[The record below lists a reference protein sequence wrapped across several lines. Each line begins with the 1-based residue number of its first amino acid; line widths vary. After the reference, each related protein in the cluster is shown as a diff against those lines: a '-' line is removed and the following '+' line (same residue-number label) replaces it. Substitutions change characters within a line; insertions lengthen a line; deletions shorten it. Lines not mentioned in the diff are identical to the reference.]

1 MRNLKRALSLGLTAA
16 MISGLMVMGSSAA
29 SSSYTDVADTDN
41 VEAIEVLKAVGIMV
55 GDESGDFNP
64 DQKVTRNEM
73 AVVMSNLMAYNVAT
87 YANTSPFTD
96 VPSWAEPYVAAC
108 WTNGITAGTSATTYG
123 GSESVTTAQAALMLM
138 KALGYFQYASDFGSD
153 WQLST
158 VSQGNRI
165 DLFED
170 VDSGVREAMTRNDL
184 AQLVLNTLEA
194 GTVEAEAD
202 GSFSVGDVTFV
213 SNVSYKFVTSGR
225 SYAYAINDRL
235 DTNNDGTYSTGAI
248 VELGEKLYQ
257 GDLTKEEDKDDFGR
271 PADIWEY
278 QAKEVGTFPNEADY
292 TFTAKVTSKALYNE
306 IGKTAAENYA
316 MNVYF
321 NGNLVEDYGK
331 GDLARNKADDDADFV
346 YKETGDEKLTGNGVI
361 TEVFVDGTNE
371 VVNVAIMEQY
381 AAEVLTVDSE
391 DGTITLSDLSD
402 DGPVVASDE
411 FEATGFA
418 EDDIVI
424 YTFAN
429 DKIQSVYAAEEMSG
443 DVTAVRTATATN
455 TDGKVAEED
464 EGDYFVVDGNT
475 YNYNKTMEPNEKLQ
489 TENVNNGV
497 VAYLDAQGYVAYIDE
512 SAITYDYAYVL
523 SMGTDS
529 DQYGVGDNNKGT
541 TVYARLVLTDGTILK
556 VETDAKVSEIGALAR
571 DGEQFKPVNEQG
583 YLLNHIVSYSKD
595 KNNVYTLTDRSGVAV
610 ADSPKTELE
619 IKNGVASMT
628 IDNKRYTAN
637 ASTLFIVADTDKDS
651 YDDYNFIIYTG
662 VKNVPDIDGLDETKA
677 VVAAKDGSNVAKVV
691 YIEDADVSGT
701 GNVIFVRADTN
712 PKYVKNSE
720 TGNYY
725 ELNAYMDGSATT
737 IQVKEGTSAAKA
749 LVNGTDMKN
758 GVSLNSTGTQYLVAL
773 KAINENSDGLV
784 TSVRLYGTYTSENGN
799 GFIKGVGMEKAKDDA
814 VLLDN
819 ITQWTGEVIGN
830 KDENGNYSLAY
841 AWDEEV
847 IVAQYND
854 KSSKNQFST
863 SRISAIKDDDNDKY
877 VAVLDGDVIVGI
889 CTVYVE
895 DGEPGAIE
903 GENITTK
910 VNDNATL
917 TVDSKDAKAD
927 YIRMNANGDGTYRFQ
942 VTLPDDGKTYGQVK
956 YTETV
961 YVNNSG
967 SYETT
972 KEVTKTIP
980 ANKMIEGTISVDID
994 TGDKVE
1000 VRITNVSLIETVP
1013 AAEQVTLTLKG
1024 NLNDAAIYDA
1034 NDITKRLDNDDNSV
1048 TDANGSK
1055 IVTLDKDAKIIV
1067 VDDNIAAGNFVVDG
1081 KIVTTTEG
1089 QWAMTLSGKTVLDG
1103 APETEAYVIH
1113 VADGVTIEG
1122 IYQDGTTTEI
1132 AYEKVGNDYYVN
1144 AYNAAVDV
1152 SVKTTDAD
1160 AVLFFDDAADYYY
1173 NNADAAGTKAAAKTV
1188 DLTNI
1193 SKDWWVYPASKVSV
1207 DSATAVSCGDDAFMA
1222 GEDNYYV
1229 VGTKLTLTCTNT
1241 DLSATIIESGKDY
1254 GIAYKTY
1261 KVGNAD
1267 VTMASGWTVT
1277 LGEGVTATV
1286 SGEKLIE
1293 GDKIA
1298 AQTRA
1303 NLSDLLKADE
1313 TVGTTV
1319 VVKTNASVPY
1329 ETAVGTTSISGAC
1342 TVATATAV
1350 TLPASGVTVEYNAG
1364 EVLGWRNINV
1374 TGITTL
1380 YVEDDTQLRV
1390 SKTSGNV
1397 VVEGVEPDTPNN
1409 APAVAFTVGADA
1421 VTVK

>member
-64 DQKVTRNEM
+64 DQNVTRNEM

-749 LVNGTDMKN
+749 LVNGTDMKD

-784 TSVRLYGTYTSENGN
+784 TSVRLYDTYTGENGN

-814 VLLDN
+814 VLLEN

-863 SRISAIKDDDNDKY
+863 SRISAIKDDANDKY

-961 YVNNSG
+961 YVNNSS

-972 KEVTKTIP
+972 KEFTKTIP
-980 ANKMIEGTISVDID
+980 ANKMIEGTIDVDID
-994 TGDKVE
+994 TVDKVE

-1013 AAEQVTLTLKG
+1013 TAEPVTLTLKG
-1024 NLNDAAIYDA
+1024 NLKDATGVWVGGKNII
-1034 NDITKRLDNDDNSV
+1034 NSKTEDIDKNVSFTVDKNAEVTIVDPDIHKGTYVLNGENVTIDTEGRWTMTLTENTVLDNAPSV
-1048 TDANGSK
+1048 DAQVFAVTTHNGVAAKYTDADGKEQVIAANSTTYVPKDTTITITSVGEGSK
-1055 IVTLDKDAKIIV
+1055 VIRSNTVGVGDATYQYDVDSTMTIRQDYDLYSAAQVKFAAGKVTIGTTEIETGDYVAIGVDLTVTPGTTGAASIAIVDGVSNVSDVNVAVDGYTMTKDTVQFYTAWQVTLDNVTAKVGSEV
-1067 VDDNIAAGNFVVDG
+1067 VNNGDYVKHNKTVIAEVVSGTGTDVVTLDGKAGTKYNDTTITGDLNLAAATKVTVTNKVKSLTYVGKNGPVTLAEEDNTSVYVLANTELTATVAAGNTVE
-1081 KIVTTTEG
+1081 VT
-1089 QWAMTLSGKTVLDG
+1089 G
-1103 APETEAYVIH
+1103 AVAETE
-1113 VADGVTIEG
+1113 
-1122 IYQDGTTTEI
+1122 
-1132 AYEKVGNDYYVN
+1132 KN
-1144 AYNAAVDV
+1144 
-1152 SVKTTDAD
+1152 
-1160 AVLFFDDAADYYY
+1160 
-1173 NNADAAGTKAAAKTV
+1173 
-1188 DLTNI
+1188 
-1193 SKDWWVYPASKVSV
+1193 
-1207 DSATAVSCGDDAFMA
+1207 
-1222 GEDNYYV
+1222 
-1229 VGTKLTLTCTNT
+1229 
-1241 DLSATIIESGKDY
+1241 
-1254 GIAYKTY
+1254 
-1261 KVGNAD
+1261 
-1267 VTMASGWTVT
+1267 
-1277 LGEGVTATV
+1277 TATF
-1286 SGEKLIE
+1286 
-1293 GDKIA
+1293 
-1298 AQTRA
+1298 
-1303 NLSDLLKADE
+1303 
-1313 TVGTTV
+1313 TVGTS
-1319 VVKTNASVPY
+1319 AISVD
-1329 ETAVGTTSISGAC
+1329 EA
-1342 TVATATAV
+1342 
-1350 TLPASGVTVEYNAG
+1350 
-1364 EVLGWRNINV
+1364 
-1374 TGITTL
+1374 
-1380 YVEDDTQLRV
+1380 
-1390 SKTSGNV
+1390 
-1397 VVEGVEPDTPNN
+1397 
-1409 APAVAFTVGADA
+1409 
-1421 VTVK
+1421 

>member
-64 DQKVTRNEM
+64 DQEVTRNEM

-87 YANTSPFTD
+87 YKDTSPFTD

-108 WTNGITAGTSATTYG
+108 WTNGITAGTSDTTYG

-381 AAEVLTVDSE
+381 AAEVLTVDEE
-391 DGTITLSDLSD
+391 DGTITLSDLANG
-402 DGPVVASDE
+402 GPVAASDE
-411 FEATGFA
+411 FEATGFS

-443 DVTAVRTATATN
+443 DVTTVRTETKTN
-455 TDGKVAEED
+455 TDGENVAEGD
-464 EGDYFVVDGNT
+464 GDYFIVDGTT

-523 SMGTDS
+523 SMGTDG
-529 DQYGVGDNNKGT
+529 DQYDEDDLKGR
-541 TVYARLVLTDGTILK
+541 TVYARLVLTDGTIIK
-556 VETDAKVSEIGALAR
+556 VETDEKGTAL
-571 DGEQFKPVNEQG
+571 N
-583 YLLNHIVSYSKD
+583 NHIVSYSKD
-595 KNNVYTLTDRSGVAV
+595 KNNVYSLTDRSDVAI
-610 ADSPKTELE
+610 ADAKGENLE
-619 IKNGVASMT
+619 IQNGVASMT
-628 IDNKRYTAN
+628 INGRYTAN
-637 ASTLFIVADTDKDS
+637 ANTVFIVADTDKDS
-651 YDDYNFIIYTG
+651 YEDYNFSVYTG
-662 VKNVPDIDGLDETKA
+662 VKNVPDIDGLDTTKA
-677 VVAAKDGSNVAKVV
+677 VVAAKDSSNVAKVV
-691 YIEDADVSGT
+691 YIEDADVAGT
-701 GNVIFVRADTN
+701 GNVIFVRADAN
-712 PKYVKNSE
+712 PKYVKDSE
-720 TGNYY
+720 TGNYF
-725 ELNAYMDGSATT
+725 ELNVYMDGSAST
-737 IQVKEGTSAAKA
+737 IKVKEGTSAAKS
-749 LVNGTDMKN
+749 LVTGNDMKD
-758 GVSLNSTGTQYLVAL
+758 GVSLGNDRYLVAL
-773 KAINENSDGLV
+773 KSITENADGLV
-784 TSVRLYGTYTSENGN
+784 TSARLYDEYTNTTGD

-863 SRISAIKDDDNDKY
+863 SRISAIKDDANDKY

-917 TVDSKDAKAD
+917 TVDSKEAKAD

-961 YVNNSG
+961 YVNNSS

-1013 AAEQVTLTLKG
+1013 TAEQVTLTLKG
-1024 NLNDAAIYDA
+1024 NLQNATGVWVGGKNIIDTKTA
-1034 NDITKRLDNDDNSV
+1034 DIDGNISFTVDKNAEVTIVDTDINKGTYVLNGENVTIDTEGRWTMTLTGNTVLDNAPSV
-1048 TDANGSK
+1048 AAQVFAVTTHNGVAAKYTDAHGKEQVIAANSTTYVPKNTAITITSVGEGSK
-1055 IVTLDKDAKIIV
+1055 VIRTNTAGVGNATYQYDVDSTMTIGQDYDLYSAAQVKFNAGKVMIGATEIASMDYVAIGVDLTVTPGTTGAASIAIVDGVSNVSDVNVAVDGYTMTKDTVQFYTAWQVTLDNVTAKVGSEV
-1067 VDDNIAAGNFVVDG
+1067 VNSGDYVKHNQTVTAAVVSGTGTDVVTLDG
-1081 KIVTTTEG
+1081 K
-1089 QWAMTLSGKTVLDG
+1089 
-1103 APETEAYVIH
+1103 
-1113 VADGVTIEG
+1113 
-1122 IYQDGTTTEI
+1122 
-1132 AYEKVGNDYYVN
+1132 
-1144 AYNAAVDV
+1144 
-1152 SVKTTDAD
+1152 
-1160 AVLFFDDAADYYY
+1160 
-1173 NNADAAGTKAAAKTV
+1173 AGTKYTGAAITGDLNLAAATKVTV
-1188 DLTNI
+1188 TAKVKSLTYEGKNGP
-1193 SKDWWVYPASKVSV
+1193 VTLAEG
-1207 DSATAVSCGDDAFMA
+1207 SATDV
-1222 GEDNYYV
+1222 YV
-1229 VGTKLTLTCTNT
+1229 LADTKLT
-1241 DLSATIIESGKDY
+1241 ATVAAGS
-1254 GIAYKTY
+1254 TV
-1261 KVGNAD
+1261 KVTGAVAETEGN
-1267 VTMASGWTVT
+1267 
-1277 LGEGVTATV
+1277 TATF
-1286 SGEKLIE
+1286 
-1293 GDKIA
+1293 
-1298 AQTRA
+1298 
-1303 NLSDLLKADE
+1303 
-1313 TVGTTV
+1313 TVGTS
-1319 VVKTNASVPY
+1319 AISVD
-1329 ETAVGTTSISGAC
+1329 EA
-1342 TVATATAV
+1342 
-1350 TLPASGVTVEYNAG
+1350 
-1364 EVLGWRNINV
+1364 
-1374 TGITTL
+1374 
-1380 YVEDDTQLRV
+1380 
-1390 SKTSGNV
+1390 
-1397 VVEGVEPDTPNN
+1397 
-1409 APAVAFTVGADA
+1409 
-1421 VTVK
+1421 

>member
-16 MISGLMVMGSSAA
+16 MISGLMVMGTSAA
-29 SSSYTDVADTDN
+29 SYADVTSENN
-41 VEAIEVLKAVGIMV
+41 VEAIDVLQTVGIMV
-55 GDESGDFNP
+55 GDENGNFNP
-64 DQKVTRNEM
+64 DQNVTRNEM
-73 AVVMSNLMAYNVAT
+73 AVIMANLMEYNVAT
-87 YANTSPFTD
+87 YKDTSPFTD

-108 WTNGITAGTSATTYG
+108 YTNGITSGYSDTIYG
-123 GSESVTTAQAALMLM
+123 GSDTVTTAQAALMLM

-381 AAEVLTVDSE
+381 AAEVLTVDEE
-391 DGTITLSDLSD
+391 DGTITLSDLANG
-402 DGPVVASDE
+402 GPVAASDE
-411 FEATGFA
+411 FEATGFS

-443 DVTAVRTATATN
+443 DVTTVRTETKTN
-455 TDGKVAEED
+455 TDGENVAEGD
-464 EGDYFVVDGNT
+464 GDYFIVDGTT

-523 SMGTDS
+523 SMGTDG
-529 DQYGVGDNNKGT
+529 DQYDEDDLKGR
-541 TVYARLVLTDGTILK
+541 TVYARLVLTDGTIIK
-556 VETDAKVSEIGALAR
+556 VETDEKGTAL
-571 DGEQFKPVNEQG
+571 N
-583 YLLNHIVSYSKD
+583 NHIVSYSKD
-595 KNNVYTLTDRSGVAV
+595 KNNVYSLTDRSDVAI
-610 ADSPKTELE
+610 ADAKGENLE
-619 IKNGVASMT
+619 IQNGVASMT
-628 IDNKRYTAN
+628 INGRYTAN
-637 ASTLFIVADTDKDS
+637 ANTVFIVADTDKDS
-651 YDDYNFIIYTG
+651 YEDYNFSVYTG
-662 VKNVPDIDGLDETKA
+662 VKNVPDIDGLDTTKA
-677 VVAAKDGSNVAKVV
+677 VVAAKDSSNVAKVV
-691 YIEDADVSGT
+691 YIEDADVAGT
-701 GNVIFVRADTN
+701 GNVIFVRADAN
-712 PKYVKNSE
+712 PKYVKDSE
-720 TGNYY
+720 TGNYF
-725 ELNAYMDGSATT
+725 ELNVYMDGSAST
-737 IQVKEGTSAAKA
+737 IKVKEGTSAAKS
-749 LVNGTDMKN
+749 LVTGNDMKD
-758 GVSLNSTGTQYLVAL
+758 GVSLGNDRYLVAL
-773 KAINENSDGLV
+773 KSITENADGLV
-784 TSVRLYGTYTSENGN
+784 TSARLYDEYTNTTGD

-863 SRISAIKDDDNDKY
+863 SRISAIKDDANDKY

-917 TVDSKDAKAD
+917 TVDSKEAKAD

-961 YVNNSG
+961 YVNNSS

-1013 AAEQVTLTLKG
+1013 TAEQVTLTLKG
-1024 NLNDAAIYDA
+1024 NLQNATGVWVGGKNIIDTKTA
-1034 NDITKRLDNDDNSV
+1034 DIDGNISFTVDKNAEVTIVDTDINKGTYVLNGENVTIDTEGRWTMTLTGNTVLDNAPSV
-1048 TDANGSK
+1048 AAQVFAVTTHNGVAAKYTDAHGKEQVIAANSTTYVPKNTAITITSVGEGSK
-1055 IVTLDKDAKIIV
+1055 VIRTNTAGVGNATYQYDVDSTMTIGQDYDLYSAAQVKFNAGKVMIGATEIASMDYVAIGVDLTVTPGTTGAASIAIVDGVSNVSDVNVAVDGYTMTKDTVQFYTAWQVTLDNVTAKVGSEV
-1067 VDDNIAAGNFVVDG
+1067 VNSGDYVKHNQTVTAAVVSGTGTDVVTLDG
-1081 KIVTTTEG
+1081 K
-1089 QWAMTLSGKTVLDG
+1089 
-1103 APETEAYVIH
+1103 
-1113 VADGVTIEG
+1113 
-1122 IYQDGTTTEI
+1122 
-1132 AYEKVGNDYYVN
+1132 
-1144 AYNAAVDV
+1144 
-1152 SVKTTDAD
+1152 
-1160 AVLFFDDAADYYY
+1160 
-1173 NNADAAGTKAAAKTV
+1173 AGTKYTGAAITGDLNLAAATKVTV
-1188 DLTNI
+1188 TAKVKSLTYEGKNGP
-1193 SKDWWVYPASKVSV
+1193 VTLAEG
-1207 DSATAVSCGDDAFMA
+1207 SATDV
-1222 GEDNYYV
+1222 YV
-1229 VGTKLTLTCTNT
+1229 LADTKLT
-1241 DLSATIIESGKDY
+1241 ATVAAGS
-1254 GIAYKTY
+1254 TV
-1261 KVGNAD
+1261 KVTGAVAETEGN
-1267 VTMASGWTVT
+1267 
-1277 LGEGVTATV
+1277 TATF
-1286 SGEKLIE
+1286 
-1293 GDKIA
+1293 
-1298 AQTRA
+1298 
-1303 NLSDLLKADE
+1303 
-1313 TVGTTV
+1313 TVGTS
-1319 VVKTNASVPY
+1319 AISVD
-1329 ETAVGTTSISGAC
+1329 EA
-1342 TVATATAV
+1342 
-1350 TLPASGVTVEYNAG
+1350 
-1364 EVLGWRNINV
+1364 
-1374 TGITTL
+1374 
-1380 YVEDDTQLRV
+1380 
-1390 SKTSGNV
+1390 
-1397 VVEGVEPDTPNN
+1397 
-1409 APAVAFTVGADA
+1409 
-1421 VTVK
+1421 

>member
-41 VEAIEVLKAVGIMV
+41 VEAIEVLKSVGIMV

-64 DQKVTRNEM
+64 DQNVTRNEM

-381 AAEVLTVDSE
+381 AAEVLTVDEE
-391 DGTITLSDLSD
+391 DGTITLSDLANG
-402 DGPVVASDE
+402 GPVAASDE
-411 FEATGFA
+411 FEATGFS

-443 DVTAVRTATATN
+443 DVTTVRTETKTN
-455 TDGKVAEED
+455 TDGENVAEGD
-464 EGDYFVVDGNT
+464 GDYFIVDGTT

-523 SMGTDS
+523 SMGTDG
-529 DQYGVGDNNKGT
+529 DQYDEDDLKGR
-541 TVYARLVLTDGTILK
+541 TVYARLVLTDGTIIK
-556 VETDAKVSEIGALAR
+556 VETDEKGTAL
-571 DGEQFKPVNEQG
+571 N
-583 YLLNHIVSYSKD
+583 NHIVSYSKD
-595 KNNVYTLTDRSGVAV
+595 KNNVYSLTDRSDVAI
-610 ADSPKTELE
+610 ADAKGENLE
-619 IKNGVASMT
+619 IQNGVASMT
-628 IDNKRYTAN
+628 INGRYTAN
-637 ASTLFIVADTDKDS
+637 ANTVFIVADTDKDS
-651 YDDYNFIIYTG
+651 YEDYNFSVYTG
-662 VKNVPDIDGLDETKA
+662 VKNVPDIDGLDTTKA
-677 VVAAKDGSNVAKVV
+677 VVAAKDSSNVAKVV
-691 YIEDADVSGT
+691 YIEDADVAGT
-701 GNVIFVRADTN
+701 GNVIFVRADAN
-712 PKYVKNSE
+712 PKYVKDSE
-720 TGNYY
+720 TGNYF
-725 ELNAYMDGSATT
+725 ELNVYMDGSAST
-737 IQVKEGTSAAKA
+737 IKVKEGTSAAKS
-749 LVNGTDMKN
+749 LVTGNDMKD
-758 GVSLNSTGTQYLVAL
+758 GVSLGNDRYLVAL
-773 KAINENSDGLV
+773 KSITENADGLV
-784 TSVRLYGTYTSENGN
+784 TSARLYDEYTNTTGD

-863 SRISAIKDDDNDKY
+863 SRISAIKDDANDKY

-961 YVNNSG
+961 YVNNSS

-1013 AAEQVTLTLKG
+1013 TAEQVTLTLKG
-1024 NLNDAAIYDA
+1024 NLQNATGVWVGGKNIIDTKTADIDGNISFTVDKNAEVTIVDTDINKGTYVLNGENVTIDTEGRWTMTLTGNTVLDNAPSVAAQVFAVTTHNGVAAKYTDADGKEQVIAANSTTYVPKNTTITITSVGEGSKVIRSNTVGVGDAAYQYDVDSTMTIGQDYDLYSA
-1034 NDITKRLDNDDNSV
+1034 AQVKFNAGKVTIGTTEIETGDYVAIGVDLTVTPSRTGAASVAIVDGVSKVSDVNVAVDGYTMTKDNV
-1048 TDANGSK
+1048 QFYTAWQ
-1055 IVTLDKDAKIIV
+1055 VTLDNVTAKVGSEV
-1067 VDDNIAAGNFVVDG
+1067 VNNGDYVVNGETVIAEVVSGTGTDVVILDG
-1081 KIVTTTEG
+1081 K
-1089 QWAMTLSGKTVLDG
+1089 
-1103 APETEAYVIH
+1103 
-1113 VADGVTIEG
+1113 
-1122 IYQDGTTTEI
+1122 
-1132 AYEKVGNDYYVN
+1132 
-1144 AYNAAVDV
+1144 
-1152 SVKTTDAD
+1152 
-1160 AVLFFDDAADYYY
+1160 
-1173 NNADAAGTKAAAKTV
+1173 AGTKYTGAAIAGDLNLAAATKVTV
-1188 DLTNI
+1188 TADVKSLTYEGKNGP
-1193 SKDWWVYPASKVSV
+1193 VTLAEE
-1207 DSATAVSCGDDAFMA
+1207 SATDV
-1222 GEDNYYV
+1222 YV
-1229 VGTKLTLTCTNT
+1229 LADTKLT
-1241 DLSATIIESGKDY
+1241 ATVAAGD
-1254 GIAYKTY
+1254 TV
-1261 KVGNAD
+1261 KVTGAVAETEGN
-1267 VTMASGWTVT
+1267 
-1277 LGEGVTATV
+1277 TATF
-1286 SGEKLIE
+1286 
-1293 GDKIA
+1293 
-1298 AQTRA
+1298 
-1303 NLSDLLKADE
+1303 
-1313 TVGTTV
+1313 TVGTS
-1319 VVKTNASVPY
+1319 AISVDK
-1329 ETAVGTTSISGAC
+1329 A
-1342 TVATATAV
+1342 
-1350 TLPASGVTVEYNAG
+1350 
-1364 EVLGWRNINV
+1364 
-1374 TGITTL
+1374 
-1380 YVEDDTQLRV
+1380 
-1390 SKTSGNV
+1390 
-1397 VVEGVEPDTPNN
+1397 
-1409 APAVAFTVGADA
+1409 
-1421 VTVK
+1421 

>member
-64 DQKVTRNEM
+64 DQNVTRNEM

-108 WTNGITAGTSATTYG
+108 WTNGITAGTSDTTYG

-391 DGTITLSDLSD
+391 DGTITLADLAD
-402 DGPVVASDE
+402 NGPVVASDE

-429 DKIQSVYAAEEMSG
+429 DKIQSVYAAEELSG
-443 DVTAVRTATATN
+443 DVTAVRTETN
-455 TDGKVAEED
+455 TNNDGKVDKEGD
-464 EGDYFVVDGNT
+464 GDYFVVDGAT
-475 YNYNKTMEPNEKLQ
+475 YNYNKTMEPSEKLQ

-523 SMGTDS
+523 SMGTDG
-529 DQYGVGDNNKGT
+529 DQYDAGADDRGT
-541 TVYARLVLTDGTILK
+541 TVYARLVLSDGTILK
-556 VETDAKVSEIGALAR
+556 AETDAKPSEIGRVASRAV
-571 DGEQFKPVNEQG
+571 GEQYLPADSTETNT

-595 KNNVYTLTDRSGVAV
+595 RNDVYTLTDRSGKAI
-610 ADSPKTELE
+610 AASPNGELKVE
-619 IKNGVASMT
+619 NGVASML
-628 IDNKRYTAN
+628 IDGARYTAN
-637 ASTLFIVADTDKDS
+637 ANTMFIVADSDNES
-651 YDDYNFIIYTG
+651 YDDYNFTIYTG
-662 VKNVPDIDGLDETKA
+662 VKNVPDIDGLDGSKA

-701 GNVIFVRADTN
+701 GAIIFVRADQN

-725 ELNAYMDGSATT
+725 ELNAYMDGEATT
-737 IQVKEGTSAAKA
+737 IQVKEGTSAAKE
-749 LVNGTDMKN
+749 LVTGIDMTN
-758 GVSLNSTGTQYLVAL
+758 GVSLGSNRYLVAL
-773 KAINENSDGLV
+773 KSMTVDSDGLV
-784 TSVRLYGTYTSENGN
+784 RSVRLYDAYTNESGD
-799 GFIKGVGMEKAKDDA
+799 GFIKGFAMEKAEDDA
-814 VLLDN
+814 VLLKN
-819 ITQWTGEVIGN
+819 IAQLGDKPTGV
-830 KDENGNYSLAY
+830 ENQAY

-903 GENITTK
+903 GENVTTK
-910 VNDNATL
+910 VDGNATL
-917 TVDSKDAKAD
+917 TVDSKDAKAE
-927 YIRMNANGDGTYRFQ
+927 YIRMNNNGDGTYRFQ
-942 VTLPDDGKTYGQVK
+942 VTLPDDGKTYDKVT
-956 YTETV
+956 YTESV
-961 YVNNSG
+961 YVNDRSG
-967 SYETT
+967 YETR
-972 KEVTKTIP
+972 KEITKTIP
-980 ANKMIEGTISVDID
+980 ADKMIEGAINVDIN

-1000 VRITNVSLIETVP
+1000 VRVTG
-1013 AAEQVTLTLKG
+1013 VTLVEAEKEP
-1024 NLNDAAIYDA
+1024 
-1034 NDITKRLDNDDNSV
+1034 
-1048 TDANGSK
+1048 
-1055 IVTLDKDAKIIV
+1055 
-1067 VDDNIAAGNFVVDG
+1067 
-1081 KIVTTTEG
+1081 TTTKYN
-1089 QWAMTLSGKTVLDG
+1089 LTVVGTNYKVFVNNALVEDKEVTPTG
-1103 APETEAYVIH
+1103 DVYVIEENST
-1113 VADGVTIEG
+1113 VAVQNSGLTAGGSYVLADGVTGTVDSNKNLVFKMTNNVSIDLSSLVAGYTVTVGEG
-1122 IYQDGTTTEI
+1122 ITLTDAEGKEIKTGEIVAKDTVLTVDSTTGKYLVKKSNATGYADTACKDETAEKTITVDDALRVYAAVEVKVDSNVKATYKTTENKDASVDATNKYVALGTELAVETTDPSAWSVFDQVNGAGYGVAIDSYTVDEDGATLIAGRTVVLGDGVSAKVGDVTVSADSEYKTLAVRDGQKIDTLVVDETKGTTAIWQPT
-1132 AYEKVGNDYYVN
+1132 G
-1144 AYNAAVDV
+1144 
-1152 SVKTTDAD
+1152 
-1160 AVLFFDDAADYYY
+1160 
-1173 NNADAAGTKAAAKTV
+1173 
-1188 DLTNI
+1188 
-1193 SKDWWVYPASKVSV
+1193 
-1207 DSATAVSCGDDAFMA
+1207 
-1222 GEDNYYV
+1222 
-1229 VGTKLTLTCTNT
+1229 
-1241 DLSATIIESGKDY
+1241 
-1254 GIAYKTY
+1254 
-1261 KVGNAD
+1261 
-1267 VTMASGWTVT
+1267 
-1277 LGEGVTATV
+1277 
-1286 SGEKLIE
+1286 
-1293 GDKIA
+1293 
-1298 AQTRA
+1298 
-1303 NLSDLLKADE
+1303 
-1313 TVGTTV
+1313 
-1319 VVKTNASVPY
+1319 SVPY
-1329 ETAVGTTSISGAC
+1329 ASSKVDKDVAINTSGTLVAATEVAGLSGMTVKYGVGEGDHFVTGPTISG
-1342 TVATATAV
+1342 TVYV
-1350 TLPASGVTVEYNAG
+1350 KKGTVLE
-1364 EVLGWRNINV
+1364 
-1374 TGITTL
+1374 
-1380 YVEDDTQLRV
+1380 V
-1390 SKTSGNV
+1390 SKSSGDNV
-1397 VVEGVEPDTPNN
+1397 AVEGAESFENNN
-1409 APAVAFTVGADA
+1409 APMIIFTVGADK

>member
-64 DQKVTRNEM
+64 DQNVTRNEM

-749 LVNGTDMKN
+749 LVNGTDMKD

-784 TSVRLYGTYTSENGN
+784 TSVRLYDTYTGENGN

-863 SRISAIKDDDNDKY
+863 SRISAIKDDANDKY

-927 YIRMNANGDGTYRFQ
+927 YIRMNNNGDGTYRFQ

-961 YVNNSG
+961 YVNNSS

-980 ANKMIEGTISVDID
+980 ADKMIEGAIGVVID

-1013 AAEQVTLTLKG
+1013 TVGQVTLTLKG
-1024 NLNDAAIYDA
+1024 NLNDADGVWVGGKNII
-1034 NDITKRLDNDDNSV
+1034 NSKTEDIDKNVSFTVNKNAEV
-1048 TDANGSK
+1048 T
-1055 IVTLDKDAKIIV
+1055 I
-1067 VDDNIAAGNFVVDG
+1067 VDDDIKKGTYVLNG
-1081 KIVTTTEG
+1081 KNVTIDTEG
-1089 QWAMTLSGKTVLDG
+1089 RWTMTLTEDTILDG
-1103 APETEAYVIH
+1103 APS
-1113 VADGVTIEG
+1113 
-1122 IYQDGTTTEI
+1122 
-1132 AYEKVGNDYYVN
+1132 VN
-1144 AYNAAVDV
+1144 AQVFAVTTHNGVAA
-1152 SVKTTDAD
+1152 KYTDAD
-1160 AVLFFDDAADYYY
+1160 GKEQVIAANSTTYVPKNTTITITSVGEGSKVIRSNTVGVGDAAYQYDVDETMTIDKDYDLYSAAQVTFNAGKVMIGDTEITTEDY
-1173 NNADAAGTKAAAKTV
+1173 VAIDVDLTVTPSGTGAASVASVGGVSKVSDVNVAVDGYTMTKDDIQFYTAWQVTLNNVTAKVGSEVVNNGDYVVNGQTVKAEVVSGTGTDVVILDGKAGTKYADAAITGDLNLAAATEVTV
-1188 DLTNI
+1188 TSDVKSLTYVGKNGPVTLADGDAT
-1193 SKDWWVYPASKVSV
+1193 SVYVLA
-1207 DSATAVSCGDDAFMA
+1207 D
-1222 GEDNYYV
+1222 
-1229 VGTKLTLTCTNT
+1229 TKLT
-1241 DLSATIIESGKDY
+1241 ATVAADRTVKVTGA
-1254 GIAYKTY
+1254 IAETE
-1261 KVGNAD
+1261 GN
-1267 VTMASGWTVT
+1267 
-1277 LGEGVTATV
+1277 TATF
-1286 SGEKLIE
+1286 
-1293 GDKIA
+1293 
-1298 AQTRA
+1298 
-1303 NLSDLLKADE
+1303 
-1313 TVGTTV
+1313 TVGTS
-1319 VVKTNASVPY
+1319 AISVD
-1329 ETAVGTTSISGAC
+1329 E
-1342 TVATATAV
+1342 
-1350 TLPASGVTVEYNAG
+1350 
-1364 EVLGWRNINV
+1364 
-1374 TGITTL
+1374 
-1380 YVEDDTQLRV
+1380 
-1390 SKTSGNV
+1390 K
-1397 VVEGVEPDTPNN
+1397 
-1409 APAVAFTVGADA
+1409 
-1421 VTVK
+1421 

>member
-1 MRNLKRALSLGLTAA
+1 M
-16 MISGLMVMGSSAA
+16 
-29 SSSYTDVADTDN
+29 
-41 VEAIEVLKAVGIMV
+41 
-55 GDESGDFNP
+55 
-64 DQKVTRNEM
+64 
-73 AVVMSNLMAYNVAT
+73 
-87 YANTSPFTD
+87 
-96 VPSWAEPYVAAC
+96 
-108 WTNGITAGTSATTYG
+108 
-123 GSESVTTAQAALMLM
+123 
-138 KALGYFQYASDFGSD
+138 
-153 WQLST
+153 
-158 VSQGNRI
+158 
-165 DLFED
+165 
-170 VDSGVREAMTRNDL
+170 
-184 AQLVLNTLEA
+184 
-194 GTVEAEAD
+194 
-202 GSFSVGDVTFV
+202 
-213 SNVSYKFVTSGR
+213 
-225 SYAYAINDRL
+225 
-235 DTNNDGTYSTGAI
+235 
-248 VELGEKLYQ
+248 
-257 GDLTKEEDKDDFGR
+257 
-271 PADIWEY
+271 
-278 QAKEVGTFPNEADY
+278 
-292 TFTAKVTSKALYNE
+292 
-306 IGKTAAENYA
+306 
-316 MNVYF
+316 
-321 NGNLVEDYGK
+321 
-331 GDLARNKADDDADFV
+331 
-346 YKETGDEKLTGNGVI
+346 
-361 TEVFVDGTNE
+361 
-371 VVNVAIMEQY
+371 
-381 AAEVLTVDSE
+381 
-391 DGTITLSDLSD
+391 
-402 DGPVVASDE
+402 
-411 FEATGFA
+411 
-418 EDDIVI
+418 
-424 YTFAN
+424 
-429 DKIQSVYAAEEMSG
+429 
-443 DVTAVRTATATN
+443 TAVRTATATN

-749 LVNGTDMKN
+749 LVNGTDMKD

-784 TSVRLYGTYTSENGN
+784 TSVRLYDTYTGENGN

-819 ITQWTGEVIGN
+819 INQWDVVNDPIGN
-830 KDENGNYSLAY
+830 LDVTTGTYSLAY

-863 SRISAIKDDDNDKY
+863 SRISAIKDDANDKY

-961 YVNNSG
+961 YVNNSS

-1013 AAEQVTLTLKG
+1013 TAEQVTLTLKG
-1024 NLNDAAIYDA
+1024 NL
-1034 NDITKRLDNDDNSV
+1034 
-1048 TDANGSK
+1048 
-1055 IVTLDKDAKIIV
+1055 KDADGVWVDGKNIIDKKTADIDGNISFTV
-1067 VDDNIAAGNFVVDG
+1067 NKNAEVTIVDDNIKKGTYVLNGKNVTIDTEKRWTMTLTENTVLDNAPSVAAQVFAVTTHNGVAAKYTDADGKEQVIAANSTTYVPKNTTITITSVGEGSKVIRSNTVGVGDADYQYDVDETMTIEKDYDLYSAAQVTFNAGKVMIDDTEITTGDYVAIGVDLTVTPSGTGAASVASVGGVSKVSDVNVAVDG
-1081 KIVTTTEG
+1081 YTMTKDNVQFYTAWQVTLDNVTAKVGSEVVNNG
-1089 QWAMTLSGKTVLDG
+1089 DYVVNGKTVTAEVVSGTGTDVVILDG
-1103 APETEAYVIH
+1103 
-1113 VADGVTIEG
+1113 
-1122 IYQDGTTTEI
+1122 
-1132 AYEKVGNDYYVN
+1132 K
-1144 AYNAAVDV
+1144 
-1152 SVKTTDAD
+1152 
-1160 AVLFFDDAADYYY
+1160 
-1173 NNADAAGTKAAAKTV
+1173 AGTKYTDAAITGDLNLAAATKVTV
-1188 DLTNI
+1188 TSDVKSLTYEGKNGPVTLA
-1193 SKDWWVYPASKVSV
+1193 DG
-1207 DSATAVSCGDDAFMA
+1207 SATV
-1222 GEDNYYV
+1222 YV
-1229 VGTKLTLTCTNT
+1229 LADTKLT
-1241 DLSATIIESGKDY
+1241 ATVAAGD
-1254 GIAYKTY
+1254 TV
-1261 KVGNAD
+1261 KVTGAVAETEGN
-1267 VTMASGWTVT
+1267 
-1277 LGEGVTATV
+1277 TATF
-1286 SGEKLIE
+1286 
-1293 GDKIA
+1293 
-1298 AQTRA
+1298 
-1303 NLSDLLKADE
+1303 
-1313 TVGTTV
+1313 TVGTS
-1319 VVKTNASVPY
+1319 AISVDK
-1329 ETAVGTTSISGAC
+1329 A
-1342 TVATATAV
+1342 
-1350 TLPASGVTVEYNAG
+1350 
-1364 EVLGWRNINV
+1364 
-1374 TGITTL
+1374 
-1380 YVEDDTQLRV
+1380 
-1390 SKTSGNV
+1390 
-1397 VVEGVEPDTPNN
+1397 
-1409 APAVAFTVGADA
+1409 
-1421 VTVK
+1421 

>member
-1 MRNLKRALSLGLTAA
+1 MESTSCSTA
-16 MISGLMVMGSSAA
+16 
-29 SSSYTDVADTDN
+29 
-41 VEAIEVLKAVGIMV
+41 
-55 GDESGDFNP
+55 
-64 DQKVTRNEM
+64 
-73 AVVMSNLMAYNVAT
+73 
-87 YANTSPFTD
+87 
-96 VPSWAEPYVAAC
+96 
-108 WTNGITAGTSATTYG
+108 
-123 GSESVTTAQAALMLM
+123 SET
-138 KALGYFQYASDFGSD
+138 
-153 WQLST
+153 
-158 VSQGNRI
+158 
-165 DLFED
+165 
-170 VDSGVREAMTRNDL
+170 
-184 AQLVLNTLEA
+184 
-194 GTVEAEAD
+194 EAEAD

-443 DVTAVRTATATN
+443 DVTTVRTETKTN
-455 TDGKVAEED
+455 TDGENVAEGD
-464 EGDYFVVDGNT
+464 GDYFIVDGTT

-523 SMGTDS
+523 SMGTDG
-529 DQYGVGDNNKGT
+529 DQYDEDDLKGR
-541 TVYARLVLTDGTILK
+541 TVYARLVLTDGTIIK
-556 VETDAKVSEIGALAR
+556 VETDEKGTAL
-571 DGEQFKPVNEQG
+571 N
-583 YLLNHIVSYSKD
+583 NHIVSYSKD
-595 KNNVYTLTDRSGVAV
+595 KNNVYSLTDRSDVAI
-610 ADSPKTELE
+610 ADAKGENLE
-619 IKNGVASMT
+619 IQNGVASMT
-628 IDNKRYTAN
+628 INGRYTAN
-637 ASTLFIVADTDKDS
+637 ANTVFIVADTDKDS
-651 YDDYNFIIYTG
+651 YEDYNFSVYTG
-662 VKNVPDIDGLDETKA
+662 VKNVPDIDGLDTTKA
-677 VVAAKDGSNVAKVV
+677 VVAAKDSSNVAKVV
-691 YIEDADVSGT
+691 YIEDADVAGT
-701 GNVIFVRADTN
+701 GNVIFVRADAN
-712 PKYVKNSE
+712 PKYVKDSE
-720 TGNYY
+720 TGNYF
-725 ELNAYMDGSATT
+725 ELNVYMDGSAST
-737 IQVKEGTSAAKA
+737 IKVKEGTSAAKS
-749 LVNGTDMKN
+749 LVTGNDMKD
-758 GVSLNSTGTQYLVAL
+758 GVSLGNDRYLVAL
-773 KAINENSDGLV
+773 KSITENADGLV
-784 TSVRLYGTYTSENGN
+784 TSARLYDEYTNTTGD

-814 VLLDN
+814 VLLEN

-863 SRISAIKDDDNDKY
+863 SRISAIKDDANDKY

-961 YVNNSG
+961 YVNNSS

-980 ANKMIEGTISVDID
+980 ANKMIEGTIRVDID

-1013 AAEQVTLTLKG
+1013 TAEQVTLTLKG
-1024 NLNDAAIYDA
+1024 NL
-1034 NDITKRLDNDDNSV
+1034 
-1048 TDANGSK
+1048 
-1055 IVTLDKDAKIIV
+1055 KDADGVWVDGKNIIDKKTADIDGNISFTV
-1067 VDDNIAAGNFVVDG
+1067 NKNAEVTIVDDNIKKGTYVLNG
-1081 KIVTTTEG
+1081 KNVTIDTEKR
-1089 QWAMTLSGKTVLDG
+1089 WTMTLTENTVLDN
-1103 APETEAYVIH
+1103 APSVAAQVFAVTTHNGVAAKYTD
-1113 VADGVTIEG
+1113 ADGKEQMIAANSTTYVPKNTTITITSVGEG
-1122 IYQDGTTTEI
+1122 SKVIRTNTAGVGNATYQYDVDSTMTIGQDYDLYSAAQVKFNAGKVMIGATEI
-1132 AYEKVGNDYYVN
+1132 ASMDYVAIGVDLTVTPSGTGAASVASVDGVSKVSDVNVAVDGYTMTKDNIQFYTAWQVTLNNVTAKVGNEVVNDGDYVVN
-1144 AYNAAVDV
+1144 GQTVTAEVVSGTGTDV
-1152 SVKTTDAD
+1152 VTLDGK
-1160 AVLFFDDAADYYY
+1160 
-1173 NNADAAGTKAAAKTV
+1173 AGTEYTGAAIAGDLNLAAATKVTV
-1188 DLTNI
+1188 TAKVKSLTYEGKNGPVTLAEENAT
-1193 SKDWWVYPASKVSV
+1193 SVYVLA
-1207 DSATAVSCGDDAFMA
+1207 D
-1222 GEDNYYV
+1222 
-1229 VGTKLTLTCTNT
+1229 TKLT
-1241 DLSATIIESGKDY
+1241 ATVAVGE
-1254 GIAYKTY
+1254 TV
-1261 KVGNAD
+1261 KVTGADAEKEGN
-1267 VTMASGWTVT
+1267 
-1277 LGEGVTATV
+1277 TATF
-1286 SGEKLIE
+1286 
-1293 GDKIA
+1293 
-1298 AQTRA
+1298 
-1303 NLSDLLKADE
+1303 
-1313 TVGTTV
+1313 TVGTS
-1319 VVKTNASVPY
+1319 AISVD
-1329 ETAVGTTSISGAC
+1329 EA
-1342 TVATATAV
+1342 
-1350 TLPASGVTVEYNAG
+1350 
-1364 EVLGWRNINV
+1364 
-1374 TGITTL
+1374 
-1380 YVEDDTQLRV
+1380 
-1390 SKTSGNV
+1390 
-1397 VVEGVEPDTPNN
+1397 
-1409 APAVAFTVGADA
+1409 
-1421 VTVK
+1421 

>member
-64 DQKVTRNEM
+64 DQNVTRNEM

-749 LVNGTDMKN
+749 LVNGTDMKD

-784 TSVRLYGTYTSENGN
+784 TSVRLYDTYTGENGN

-819 ITQWTGEVIGN
+819 INQWDVVNDPIGN
-830 KDENGNYSLAY
+830 LDVTTGTYSQAY

-863 SRISAIKDDDNDKY
+863 SRISAIKDDANDKY
-877 VAVLDGDVIVGI
+877 VVVLDGDVIVGI

-961 YVNNSG
+961 YVNNSS

-980 ANKMIEGTISVDID
+980 ANKMIEGTINVDID

-1013 AAEQVTLTLKG
+1013 TAEQVTLTLKG

-1067 VDDNIAAGNFVVDG
+1067 VDTNIAAGNFVVDG
-1081 KIVTTTEG
+1081 KIVTTTDD
-1089 QWAMTLSGKTVLDG
+1089 QWAMTLSGNTVLDN
-1103 APETEAYVIH
+1103 APSVAAQVFAVTTHNGVAAKYTD
-1113 VADGVTIEG
+1113 ADGKEQVIAANSTTYVPKNTTITITSVGEGSKVIRSNTVGVGDATYQYDVDSTMTIRQDYDLYSAAQVKFAAGKVTIG
-1122 IYQDGTTTEI
+1122 TTEI
-1132 AYEKVGNDYYVN
+1132 ETGDYVAIGVDLTVTPGTTGAASIAIVDGVSNVSDVNVAVDGYTMTKDTVQFYTAWQVTLDNVTAKVGSEVVNNGDYVKHN
-1144 AYNAAVDV
+1144 KTVIAEVVSGTGTDV
-1152 SVKTTDAD
+1152 VTLDGK
-1160 AVLFFDDAADYYY
+1160 
-1173 NNADAAGTKAAAKTV
+1173 AGTKYTGAAIAGNLNLAAATKVTV
-1188 DLTNI
+1188 TDKVKSLTYEGKNGP
-1193 SKDWWVYPASKVSV
+1193 VTLAE
-1207 DSATAVSCGDDAFMA
+1207 
-1222 GEDNYYV
+1222 EDNTTVYV
-1229 VGTKLTLTCTNT
+1229 LADTKLTATVAAGNT
-1241 DLSATIIESGKDY
+1241 V
-1254 GIAYKTY
+1254 
-1261 KVGNAD
+1261 KVAGADAETEGN
-1267 VTMASGWTVT
+1267 
-1277 LGEGVTATV
+1277 TATF
-1286 SGEKLIE
+1286 
-1293 GDKIA
+1293 
-1298 AQTRA
+1298 
-1303 NLSDLLKADE
+1303 
-1313 TVGTTV
+1313 TVGTS
-1319 VVKTNASVPY
+1319 A
-1329 ETAVGTTSISGAC
+1329 
-1342 TVATATAV
+1342 
-1350 TLPASGVTVEYNAG
+1350 
-1364 EVLGWRNINV
+1364 INV
-1374 TGITTL
+1374 
-1380 YVEDDTQLRV
+1380 
-1390 SKTSGNV
+1390 SK
-1397 VVEGVEPDTPNN
+1397 
-1409 APAVAFTVGADA
+1409 A
-1421 VTVK
+1421 

>member
-64 DQKVTRNEM
+64 DQNVTRNEM

-381 AAEVLTVDSE
+381 AAEVLTVDEE
-391 DGTITLSDLSD
+391 DGTITLSDLANG
-402 DGPVVASDE
+402 GPVAASDE
-411 FEATGFA
+411 FEATGFS

-443 DVTAVRTATATN
+443 DVTTVRTETKTN
-455 TDGKVAEED
+455 TDGENVAEGD
-464 EGDYFVVDGNT
+464 GDYFIVDGTT

-523 SMGTDS
+523 SMGTDG
-529 DQYGVGDNNKGT
+529 DQYDEDDLKGR
-541 TVYARLVLTDGTILK
+541 TVYARLVLTDGTIIK
-556 VETDAKVSEIGALAR
+556 VETDEKGTAL
-571 DGEQFKPVNEQG
+571 N
-583 YLLNHIVSYSKD
+583 NHIVSYSKD
-595 KNNVYTLTDRSGVAV
+595 KNNVYSLTDRSDVAI
-610 ADSPKTELE
+610 ADAKGENLE
-619 IKNGVASMT
+619 IQNGVASMT
-628 IDNKRYTAN
+628 INGRYTAN
-637 ASTLFIVADTDKDS
+637 ANTVFIVADTDKDS
-651 YDDYNFIIYTG
+651 YEDYNFSVYTG
-662 VKNVPDIDGLDETKA
+662 VKNVPDIDGLDTTKA
-677 VVAAKDGSNVAKVV
+677 VVAAKDSSNVAKVV
-691 YIEDADVSGT
+691 YIEDADVAGT
-701 GNVIFVRADTN
+701 GNVIFVRADAN
-712 PKYVKNSE
+712 PKYVKDSE
-720 TGNYY
+720 TGNYF
-725 ELNAYMDGSATT
+725 ELNVYMDGSAST
-737 IQVKEGTSAAKA
+737 IKVKEGTSAAKS
-749 LVNGTDMKN
+749 LVTGNDMKD
-758 GVSLNSTGTQYLVAL
+758 GVSLGNDRYLVAL
-773 KAINENSDGLV
+773 KSITENADGLV
-784 TSVRLYGTYTSENGN
+784 TSARLYDEYTNTTGD

-961 YVNNSG
+961 YVNNSS

-1067 VDDNIAAGNFVVDG
+1067 VDTDIAAGNFVVDG

-1173 NNADAAGTKAAAKTV
+1173 NNANAAGTKAAAQTV

-1207 DSATAVSCGDDAFMA
+1207 DTDITVACGDESIGKDV
-1222 GEDNYYV
+1222 DNYYV
-1229 VGTKLTLTCTNT
+1229 VDTVLTLTCDNTNG
-1241 DLSATIIESGKDY
+1241 SATILESGQKY
-1254 GIAYKTY
+1254 GTAYSTY
-1261 KVGNAD
+1261 KVGNTD
-1267 VTMASGWTVT
+1267 VSMVTGWTVT

-1286 SGEKLIE
+1286 NGEKLTE
-1293 GDKIA
+1293 GDMIG
-1298 AQTRA
+1298 AQTSA
-1303 NLSDLLKADE
+1303 DLSGLLKADE

-1319 VVKTNASVPY
+1319 VAKTDSSVPY
-1329 ETAVGTTSISGAC
+1329 ATTEGTSSISSAC
-1342 TVATATAV
+1342 TVVAMTKV
-1350 TLPASGVTVEYNAG
+1350 TLPASGVTVEYYG
-1364 EVLGWRNINV
+1364 GSLVEWVSISSPGTI
-1374 TGITTL
+1374 L
-1380 YVEDDTQLRV
+1380 YVENETQLRV
-1390 SKTSGNV
+1390 TKSSGNV
-1397 VVEGVEPDTPNN
+1397 VVEGVEPDTANN
-1409 APAVAFTVGADA
+1409 APVVVFTVGTDD

>member
-381 AAEVLTVDSE
+381 AAEVLTVDEE
-391 DGTITLSDLSD
+391 DGTITLSDLANG
-402 DGPVVASDE
+402 GPVAASDE
-411 FEATGFA
+411 FEATGFS

-443 DVTAVRTATATN
+443 DVTTVRTETKTN
-455 TDGKVAEED
+455 TDGENVAEGD
-464 EGDYFVVDGNT
+464 GDYFIVDGTT

-523 SMGTDS
+523 SMGTDG
-529 DQYGVGDNNKGT
+529 DQYDEDDLKGR
-541 TVYARLVLTDGTILK
+541 TVYARLVLTDGTIIK
-556 VETDAKVSEIGALAR
+556 VETDEKGTAL
-571 DGEQFKPVNEQG
+571 N
-583 YLLNHIVSYSKD
+583 NHIVSYSKD
-595 KNNVYTLTDRSGVAV
+595 KNNVYSLTDRSDVAI
-610 ADSPKTELE
+610 ADAKGENLE
-619 IKNGVASMT
+619 IQNGVASMT
-628 IDNKRYTAN
+628 INGRYTAN
-637 ASTLFIVADTDKDS
+637 ANTVFIVADTDKDS
-651 YDDYNFIIYTG
+651 YEDYNFSVYTG
-662 VKNVPDIDGLDETKA
+662 VKNVPDIDGLDTTKA
-677 VVAAKDGSNVAKVV
+677 VVAAKDSSNVAKVV
-691 YIEDADVSGT
+691 YIEDADVAGT
-701 GNVIFVRADTN
+701 GNVIFVRADAN
-712 PKYVKNSE
+712 PKYVKDSE
-720 TGNYY
+720 TGNYF
-725 ELNAYMDGSATT
+725 ELNVYMDGSAST
-737 IQVKEGTSAAKA
+737 IKVKEGTSAAKS
-749 LVNGTDMKN
+749 LVTGNDMKD
-758 GVSLNSTGTQYLVAL
+758 GVSLGNDRYLVAL
-773 KAINENSDGLV
+773 KSITENADGLV
-784 TSVRLYGTYTSENGN
+784 TSARLYDEYTNTTGD

-863 SRISAIKDDDNDKY
+863 SRISAIKDDANDKY

-917 TVDSKDAKAD
+917 TVDSKEAKAD

-961 YVNNSG
+961 YVNNSS

-1013 AAEQVTLTLKG
+1013 TAEQVTLTLKG
-1024 NLNDAAIYDA
+1024 NLQNATGVWVGGKNIIDTKTA
-1034 NDITKRLDNDDNSV
+1034 DIDGNISFTVDKNAEVTIVDTDINKGTYVLNGENVTIDTEGRWTMTLTGNTVLDNAPSV
-1048 TDANGSK
+1048 AAQVFAVTTHNGVAAKYTDAHGKEQVIAANSTTYVPKNTAITITSVGEGSK
-1055 IVTLDKDAKIIV
+1055 VIRTNTAGVGNATYQYDVDSTMTIGQDYDLYSAAQVKFNAGKVMIGATEIASMDYVAIGVDLTVTPGTTGAASIAIVDGVSNVSDVNVAVDGYTMTKDTVQFYTAWQVTLDNVTAKVGSEV
-1067 VDDNIAAGNFVVDG
+1067 VNSGDYVKHNQTVTAAVVSGTGTDVVTLDG
-1081 KIVTTTEG
+1081 K
-1089 QWAMTLSGKTVLDG
+1089 
-1103 APETEAYVIH
+1103 
-1113 VADGVTIEG
+1113 
-1122 IYQDGTTTEI
+1122 
-1132 AYEKVGNDYYVN
+1132 
-1144 AYNAAVDV
+1144 
-1152 SVKTTDAD
+1152 
-1160 AVLFFDDAADYYY
+1160 
-1173 NNADAAGTKAAAKTV
+1173 AGTKYTGAAITGDLNLAAATKVTV
-1188 DLTNI
+1188 TAKVKSLTYEGKNGP
-1193 SKDWWVYPASKVSV
+1193 VTLAEG
-1207 DSATAVSCGDDAFMA
+1207 SATDV
-1222 GEDNYYV
+1222 YV
-1229 VGTKLTLTCTNT
+1229 LADTKLT
-1241 DLSATIIESGKDY
+1241 ATVAAGS
-1254 GIAYKTY
+1254 TV
-1261 KVGNAD
+1261 KVTGAVAETEGN
-1267 VTMASGWTVT
+1267 
-1277 LGEGVTATV
+1277 TATF
-1286 SGEKLIE
+1286 
-1293 GDKIA
+1293 
-1298 AQTRA
+1298 
-1303 NLSDLLKADE
+1303 
-1313 TVGTTV
+1313 TVGTS
-1319 VVKTNASVPY
+1319 AISVD
-1329 ETAVGTTSISGAC
+1329 EA
-1342 TVATATAV
+1342 
-1350 TLPASGVTVEYNAG
+1350 
-1364 EVLGWRNINV
+1364 
-1374 TGITTL
+1374 
-1380 YVEDDTQLRV
+1380 
-1390 SKTSGNV
+1390 
-1397 VVEGVEPDTPNN
+1397 
-1409 APAVAFTVGADA
+1409 
-1421 VTVK
+1421 

>member
-41 VEAIEVLKAVGIMV
+41 VEAIEVLKSVGIMV

-64 DQKVTRNEM
+64 DQNVTRNEM

-381 AAEVLTVDSE
+381 AAEVLTVDEE
-391 DGTITLSDLSD
+391 DGTITLSDLANG
-402 DGPVVASDE
+402 GPVAASDE
-411 FEATGFA
+411 FEATGFS

-443 DVTAVRTATATN
+443 DVTTVRTETKTN
-455 TDGKVAEED
+455 TDGENVAEGD
-464 EGDYFVVDGNT
+464 GDYFIVDGTT

-523 SMGTDS
+523 SMGTDG
-529 DQYGVGDNNKGT
+529 DQYDEDDLKGR
-541 TVYARLVLTDGTILK
+541 TVYARLVLTDGTIIK
-556 VETDAKVSEIGALAR
+556 VETDEKGTAL
-571 DGEQFKPVNEQG
+571 N
-583 YLLNHIVSYSKD
+583 NHIVSYSKD
-595 KNNVYTLTDRSGVAV
+595 KNNVYSLTDRSDVAI
-610 ADSPKTELE
+610 ADAKGENLE
-619 IKNGVASMT
+619 IQNGVASMT
-628 IDNKRYTAN
+628 INGRYTAN
-637 ASTLFIVADTDKDS
+637 ANTVFIVADTDKDS
-651 YDDYNFIIYTG
+651 YEDYNFSVYTG
-662 VKNVPDIDGLDETKA
+662 VKNVPDIDGLDTTKA
-677 VVAAKDGSNVAKVV
+677 VVAAKDSSNVAKVV
-691 YIEDADVSGT
+691 YIEDADVAGT
-701 GNVIFVRADTN
+701 GNVIFVRADAN
-712 PKYVKNSE
+712 PKYVKDSE
-720 TGNYY
+720 TGNYF
-725 ELNAYMDGSATT
+725 ELNVYMDGSAST
-737 IQVKEGTSAAKA
+737 IKVKEGTSAAKS
-749 LVNGTDMKN
+749 LVTGNDMKD
-758 GVSLNSTGTQYLVAL
+758 GVSLGNDRYLVAL
-773 KAINENSDGLV
+773 KSITENADGLV
-784 TSVRLYGTYTSENGN
+784 TSARLYDEYTNTTGD

-863 SRISAIKDDDNDKY
+863 SRISAIKDDANDKY

-961 YVNNSG
+961 YVNNSS

-980 ANKMIEGTISVDID
+980 ANKMIEGTINVNID

-1000 VRITNVSLIETVP
+1000 VRVTGVTLVEAETVEP
-1013 AAEQVTLTLKG
+1013 TVKVTLTLKG
-1024 NLNDAAIYDA
+1024 NLSDAEIWNAAGTDKLENTDNTQKDVNGNKTVTLNKGTAIIVKDST
-1034 NDITKRLDNDDNSV
+1034 DIKLGSFV
-1048 TDANGSK
+1048 VNGE
-1055 IVTLDKDAKIIV
+1055 IVTIETA
-1067 VDDNIAAGNFVVDG
+1067 
-1081 KIVTTTEG
+1081 G
-1089 QWAMTLSGKTVLDG
+1089 QWTMTLNDNTILDG
-1103 APETEAYVIH
+1103 APSTKAVAIHYEDGIELTGNTEADTASIVKDENNVMYVT
-1113 VADGVTIEG
+1113 GK
-1122 IYQDGTTTEI
+1122 TTLKI
-1132 AYEKVGNDYYVN
+1132 ALTDP
-1144 AYNAAVDV
+1144 
-1152 SVKTTDAD
+1152 VKTVGVFTDDNAVTTNNTKSDDDTVEITGKAD
-1160 AVLFFDDAADYYY
+1160 TVYLKPVAKVTLDSVTSAA
-1173 NNADAAGTKAAAKTV
+1173 
-1188 DLTNI
+1188 
-1193 SKDWWVYPASKVSV
+1193 
-1207 DSATAVSCGDDAFMA
+1207 CGDEKFAA
-1222 GEDNYYV
+1222 SSNNYYV
-1229 VGTKLTLTCTNT
+1229 VDTVLTLTVTAEGQ
-1241 DLSATIIESGKDY
+1241 SATIAKDGKKYGVGLDEYEVGYEDVSITSGL
-1254 GIAYKTY
+1254 
-1261 KVGNAD
+1261 
-1267 VTMASGWTVT
+1267 TVT
-1277 LGEGVTATV
+1277 LGKGITATV
-1286 SGEKLIE
+1286 DGKNLSE
-1293 GDKIA
+1293 GDKIVTA
-1298 AQTRA
+1298 SGED
-1303 NLSDLLKADE
+1303 LSSVVKAVE
-1313 TVGTTV
+1313 SVGKTI
-1319 VVKTNASVPY
+1319 VVKTSTAPY
-1329 ETAVGTTSISGAC
+1329 ETSAWDGKVNGNC
-1342 TVATATAV
+1342 TLVAMTKV
-1350 TLPASGVTVEYNAG
+1350 TVPASSTVEYYG
-1364 EVLGWRNINV
+1364 GVETDYVD
-1374 TGITTL
+1374 TGLSGTEI
-1380 YVEDDTQLRV
+1380 YVENGTKLKV
-1390 SKTSGNV
+1390 TKNSGDV
-1397 VVEGVEPDTPNN
+1397 AIEGVEPIEIGGR
-1409 APAVAFTVGADA
+1409 VVVFTVGADE

>member
-64 DQKVTRNEM
+64 DQNVTRNEM

-108 WTNGITAGTSATTYG
+108 WTNGITAGTSDTTYG

-556 VETDAKVSEIGALAR
+556 VETDAKVSEIGALAK

-610 ADSPKTELE
+610 ADSPNAELE
-619 IKNGVASMT
+619 IKNGVASML
-628 IDNKRYTAN
+628 IDNKRFTAN
-637 ASTLFIVADTDKDS
+637 ASTLFIVADTDLDS

-662 VKNVPDIDGLDETKA
+662 VKNVPDIGGLDNTKA
-677 VVAAKDGSNVAKVV
+677 VVAAKDSSNVAKVV
-691 YIEDADVSGT
+691 YIEDADVSGI

-758 GVSLNSTGTQYLVAL
+758 GASLNSTGTQYLVAL

-784 TSVRLYGTYTSENGN
+784 TSVRLYDTYTSENGN

-863 SRISAIKDDDNDKY
+863 SRISAIKDDANDKY

-927 YIRMNANGDGTYRFQ
+927 YIRMNANGYGTYRFQ

-961 YVNNSG
+961 YVNNSS

-980 ANKMIEGTISVDID
+980 ANKMIEGTIGVDID

-1024 NLNDAAIYDA
+1024 DLKDATEVWVGGKNIINKKTADIDGNISFTVDKNAEVTIVDGNIHKGTYVLNGENVTIDTEGRWTMTLTGNTI
-1034 NDITKRLDNDDNSV
+1034 LDNAPSV
-1048 TDANGSK
+1048 AAQVFAVTTHNGVAAKYTDADGKEQVIAANSTTYVPKNTTITITSVGEGSK
-1055 IVTLDKDAKIIV
+1055 VIRSNTVGVGDADYQYDVDETMTIEKDYDLYSAAQVTFNAGKVMIDDTEITTGDYVAIGVDLTVTPSGTGAASVASVGGVSKVSDVNVAVDGYTMTKDNIQFYTAWQVTLDNVTAMVGSEV
-1067 VDDNIAAGNFVVDG
+1067 VNDGDYVVNNETVTAEVVSGTGTDVVTLDG
-1081 KIVTTTEG
+1081 K
-1089 QWAMTLSGKTVLDG
+1089 
-1103 APETEAYVIH
+1103 
-1113 VADGVTIEG
+1113 
-1122 IYQDGTTTEI
+1122 
-1132 AYEKVGNDYYVN
+1132 
-1144 AYNAAVDV
+1144 
-1152 SVKTTDAD
+1152 
-1160 AVLFFDDAADYYY
+1160 
-1173 NNADAAGTKAAAKTV
+1173 AGTKYNGTGITGDLNLAAATKVTV
-1188 DLTNI
+1188 TSDVKSLTYEGKNGP
-1193 SKDWWVYPASKVSV
+1193 VTLAE
-1207 DSATAVSCGDDAFMA
+1207 
-1222 GEDNYYV
+1222 EDNTTVYV
-1229 VGTKLTLTCTNT
+1229 LADTKLT
-1241 DLSATIIESGKDY
+1241 
-1254 GIAYKTY
+1254 
-1261 KVGNAD
+1261 
-1267 VTMASGWTVT
+1267 
-1277 LGEGVTATV
+1277 ATV
-1286 SGEKLIE
+1286 AVG
-1293 GDKIA
+1293 
-1298 AQTRA
+1298 
-1303 NLSDLLKADE
+1303 E
-1313 TVGTTV
+1313 TV
-1319 VVKTNASVPY
+1319 K
-1329 ETAVGTTSISGAC
+1329 
-1342 TVATATAV
+1342 
-1350 TLPASGVTVEYNAG
+1350 
-1364 EVLGWRNINV
+1364 V
-1374 TGITTL
+1374 TGADAET
-1380 YVEDDTQLRV
+1380 E
-1390 SKTSGNV
+1390 GN
-1397 VVEGVEPDTPNN
+1397 T
-1409 APAVAFTVGADA
+1409 AAFTVGTSAISVSKA
-1421 VTVK
+1421 